1 MNLPL
6 LIKVSQSNTTDMEAI
21 INSISAQAVE
31 LLKNQHI
38 AAMLAECATE
48 EERCMKLAIASMHA
62 LAKANA

>member
-1 MNLPL
+1 
-6 LIKVSQSNTTDMEAI
+6 MEAI